1 MSNQTP
7 HCEVSQSAVRGG
19 ALQRGATID
28 FAYYTWWRWDL
39 GWSAVTQYADTDT
52 DWTVEGFNRFFVPF
66 GHAAL
71 AEADVT
77 TTPANAA
84 YNYLA
89 QDHLGTGRFVY
100 NQAKTE
106 TASVE
111 HLPYGDRYA
120 ATGDAPYHEFTGKP
134 WDDDAGLFYFPY
146 RYYAPTIGRWT
157 TPDPAGMIDGPNV
170 YGYVSGSPVQKR
182 DALGLQAL
190 PPNFWPPF
198 NGDPPIPGRLDLQG
212 CDNAAPESADSL
224 ICNIYGPSDTF
235 WGYGARC
242 VCENAGDSDWDK
254 AVRGCLAC
262 AKKKGLPSGPAHK
275 ACYTAADKKF
285 GKLAGKLAQA
295 DIGIRLTHKCL
306 ANCY

>member
-1 MSNQTP
+1 MSNQTQ
-7 HCEVSQSAVRGG
+7 HCETSQSAVRGG

-39 GWSAVTQYADTDT
+39 GWSAVTQYADSDT
-52 DWTVEGFNRFFVPF
+52 DWTVEGFERFFVPY

-100 NQAKTE
+100 DQAKAE
-106 TASVE
+106 TAAVE

-146 RYYAPTIGRWT
+146 RYYAPTIARWT
-157 TPDPAGMIDGPNV
+157 TPDPAGLVDGPQV
-170 YGYVSGSPVQKR
+170 YSYVRNNPIGFSDR
-182 DALGLQAL
+182 LGLWLWRTLIKCTLISETADTRTYRCLYSEDYLDWGAFSTCAQHCYDVSWMEGFPAGIAGYCIPEFGAIELAL
-190 PPNFWPPF
+190 Y
-198 NGDPPIPGRLDLQG
+198 
-212 CDNAAPESADSL
+212 ADCL
-224 ICNIYGPSDTF
+224 E
-235 WGYGARC
+235 RC
-242 VCENAGDSDWDK
+242 VDTYLYQRRYYNLIKICRKTW
-254 AVRGCLAC
+254 
-262 AKKKGLPSGPAHK
+262 
-275 ACYTAADKKF
+275 F
-285 GKLAGKLAQA
+285 GFWRCKLQS
-295 DIGIRLTHKCL
+295 
-306 ANCY
+306 